1 MKDVDSWMAHVNMEL
16 LWLCHT
22 SKLALS
28 CNLGAQLHH
37 HFDLCGG
44 VELMVLCYTH
54 SEGAF
59 TP

>member
-1 MKDVDSWMAHVNMEL
+1 MAVPYF
-16 LWLCHT
+16 
-22 SKLALS
+22 KVALS